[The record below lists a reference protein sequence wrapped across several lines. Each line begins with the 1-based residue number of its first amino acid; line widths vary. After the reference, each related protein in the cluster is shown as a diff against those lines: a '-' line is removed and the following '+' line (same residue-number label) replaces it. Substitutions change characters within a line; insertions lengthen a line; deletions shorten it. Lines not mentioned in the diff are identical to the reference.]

1 MKNMTSFFLKIGF
14 AFAITFSIAAC
25 NDRDNLSDAYG
36 NFEAV
41 EVTIAA
47 QTSGEIMQF
56 DIEEGEQ
63 LVAGQRLG
71 FIDTIALS
79 LRRSQL
85 VAQRQAIFDRI
96 PNLDAQV
103 AVYLQQKENMKR
115 DLKRI
120 EKMYEEGAAT
130 QKQLDDI
137 TGQMEVIDR
146 QVTAVKSQKQAVYS
160 EMKSLEQQILLVD
173 ESIQKSLIINPMKG
187 TVLTKY
193 ANAHEMA
200 VPGKA
205 LYKIADLNPLKLKVY
220 ISGEQLPNLRLNDSV
235 EVWIDR
241 TATENRRLTGRVSQ
255 ISDNAEFT
263 PKIIQTK
270 QERVNLVYAV
280 TILVPNDGS
289 LKIGMPAEVNF
300 VKHPQP

>member
-1 MKNMTSFFLKIGF
+1 MKNMTKHILKGLF
-14 AFAITFSIAAC
+14 AFAIIFSTNAC
-25 NDRDNLSDAYG
+25 HDRDNLSDAYG
-36 NFEAV
+36 NFEAT

-47 QTSGEIMQF
+47 QASGEIMQF
-56 DIEEGEQ
+56 DVQEGDQ
-63 LVAGQRLG
+63 LAAGHKLG
-71 FIDTIALS
+71 YIDTIALT

-85 VAQRQAIFDRI
+85 AAQRQAISDRI
-96 PNLDAQV
+96 PNFDAQV
-103 AVYLQQKENMKR
+103 AVYLQQKENLKR
-115 DLKRI
+115 DLGRFQ
-120 EKMYEEGAAT
+120 KMFEEGAAT

-137 TGQMEVIDR
+137 TGQMAVTDR
-146 QVTAVKSQKQAVYS
+146 QVMVVKSQKQAVYS
-160 EMKSLEQQILLVD
+160 EMKSIEQQILLVN
-173 ESIQKSLIINPMKG
+173 ESIQKSQIVNPMEG

-205 LYKIADLNPLKLKVY
+205 LYKIADLDPLKLKVY
-220 ISGEQLPNLRLNDSV
+220 ISGDQLPNVRLNDSV

-241 TATENRRLTGRVSQ
+241 TATENRRLTGRVST

-300 VKHPQP
+300 LKHQQQ

>member
-1 MKNMTSFFLKIGF
+1 MTRYILKILFVF
-14 AFAITFSIAAC
+14 AMTFSIAAC

-36 NFEAV
+36 NFEAT

-47 QTSGEIMQF
+47 QASGEIIQF
-56 DIEEGEQ
+56 DLEEGDQ
-63 LVAGQRLG
+63 LVAGQKLG
-71 FIDTIALS
+71 FIDTIALN

-85 VAQRQAIFDRI
+85 TAQRQAISDRI
-96 PNLDAQV
+96 PNFDAQV

-115 DLKRI
+115 DLGRI
-120 EKMYEEGAAT
+120 QKMYEEGSAT
-130 QKQLDDI
+130 QKQLDDL

-146 QVTAVKSQKQAVYS
+146 QVLVVKSQKQAVYS

-173 ESIQKSLIINPMKG
+173 ESIQKSLIINPVEG

-193 ANAHEMA
+193 SNAREMA

-205 LYKIADLNPLKLKVY
+205 LYKIADLDPMKLKVY
-220 ISGEQLPNLRLNDSV
+220 ISGDQLPNVCLNDSV

-241 TATENRRLTGRVSQ
+241 TATENRRLTGRVSY

-280 TILVPNDGS
+280 TMLVPNDGS
-289 LKIGMPAEVNF
+289 LKIGMPVEVNF
-300 VKHPQP
+300 VKYQEP

>member
-1 MKNMTSFFLKIGF
+1 MTKHILKGLF
-14 AFAITFSIAAC
+14 AFAIIVSIAAC

-36 NFEAV
+36 NFEAT

-47 QTSGEIMQF
+47 QASGEIMQL
-56 DIEEGEQ
+56 DLEEGDQ
-63 LVAGQRLG
+63 LVVGQNLG

-79 LRRSQL
+79 LRRGQL
-85 VAQRQAIFDRI
+85 SAQRQAIFDRI
-96 PNLDAQV
+96 PNFDAQV

-115 DLKRI
+115 DLGRI
-120 EKMYEEGAAT
+120 QKMYEDGAAT
-130 QKQLDDI
+130 QKQLDDL
-137 TGQMEVIDR
+137 TGQMEVTDR
-146 QVTAVKSQKQAVYS
+146 QVAVVKSQKQAVYS
-160 EMKSLEQQILLVD
+160 EMKSLEQQILQVD
-173 ESIQKSLIINPMKG
+173 ESIEKSLIINPVEG

-205 LYKIADLNPLKLKVY
+205 LYKIADLDPMKLKVY
-220 ISGEQLPNLRLNDSV
+220 ISGDQLSNVRLNDSV
-235 EVWIDR
+235 EVLIDR
-241 TATENRRLTGRVSQ
+241 TVTENRRLTGRVST

-300 VKHPQP
+300 LKHQQP